1 MKNAINY
8 YYDLYP
14 INVYQNEKVCKFSL
28 NNVDYCLLQYN
39 YDEKKLNNIFEI
51 HNIVRKYNIYCH
63 EIIKNKYQELI
74 TSITNKNYVL
84 LKLSKFND
92 EKLTVNSLLYYPYA
106 TSVLHLE
113 RFNTWNNWRNLWI
126 ERVDYFEYQVLNFKK
141 KYPVIQKTSSYY
153 IGMAETAIQ
162 LLLGLEV
169 EPELCI
175 SHRRIKKEYTLF
187 DLYNPLEF
195 IIDYKVRDVAEY
207 FKEQFFYDKI
217 ELEDITY
224 YIDNHLFDNS
234 QALLFFSRLLY
245 PSYYF
250 DVCNDIIYKN
260 IDEKNIYEIISKIS
274 DYEQFLKNIFYS
286 LKSKFEIPEI
296 EWIKKS

>member
-14 INVYQNEKVCKFSL
+14 INVYQNDKMCKFST

-39 YDEKKLNNIFEI
+39 YDEKSLNNVFEL
-51 HNIVRKYNIYCH
+51 HNIVRQYNIYCH
-63 EIIKNKYQELI
+63 EIIKNKYKQLT

-84 LKLSKFND
+84 LKLSKFSD

-106 TSVLHLE
+106 TSLLHLE

-126 ERVDYFEYQVLNFKK
+126 EKVDYFEYQVLNFKK
-141 KYPVIQKTSSYY
+141 KYPIIQKSSSYY
-153 IGMAETAIQ
+153 IGMAENAIQ

-169 EPELCI
+169 VPELCI
-175 SHRRIKKEYTLF
+175 SHRRIKKDYTLF

-195 IIDYKVRDVAEY
+195 IVDYKVRDIAEY
-207 FKEQFFYDKI
+207 FKEQFFYNKI
-217 ELEDITY
+217 DLEDIAY

-260 IDEKNIYEIISKIS
+260 MDEKNIYEIISKIS

-286 LKSKFEIPEI
+286 LKLKFEIPEI